1 MRIEETKVEGF
12 DGIIR
17 QMEMPNGT
25 VIYGVQDSLV
35 YKFTW
40 FDNLTDAVCHG
51 LVNYKQA
58 VNYRKRKSASRDR
71 FERIVALLEAH
82 NSQLDCFA

>member
-51 LVNYKQA
+51 MVDYKRTFIS
-58 VNYRKRKSASRDR
+58 YKRNCPAKTTCARVLD
-71 FERIVALLEAH
+71 LLRNLAPI
-82 NSQLDCFA
+82 A